1 MISFKRNRNSP
12 VPSLIIFF
20 AAYLCWSAW
29 QLFVAPKIAF
39 WDGFIWLNVVIQG
52 VVWICP
58 ALLVF
63 FAKRD
68 GWLEFPGRMF
78 CTSFPSIPFLGM
90 LCGTVCFLYTVR
102 IFSGLQNTYVLWDWN
117 FLLFA
122 LSAGVI
128 EELFFRGFLFNR
140 MGNALGVLPGAMIN
154 GLLFALY
161 HFPGVICSD
170 FSGFFSLRLLMLFA
184 VGVLF
189 CLAFA
194 RWKNLWLT
202 ILVHSIWNLIS
213 YLWALAG

>member
-1 MISFKRNRNSP
+1 MIGQKRKTLIAYFAIYL
-12 VPSLIIFF
+12 SLC
-20 AAYLCWSAW
+20 LCWSAW
-29 QLFVAPKIAF
+29 SLLVVPQIAS
-39 WDGFIWLNVVIQG
+39 WSGFLWLNTLIKCLLWVS
-52 VVWICP
+52 P
-58 ALLVF
+58 FLLALLS
-63 FAKRD
+63 KKD
-68 GWLEFPGRMF
+68 GWLEPPGRMF
-78 CTSFPSIPFLGM
+78 CTSFPFIPFLGM

-102 IFSGLQNTYVLWDWN
+102 VFHGLQNTYVLWDWN

-122 LSAGVI
+122 VSAGLI

-161 HFPGVICSD
+161 HFPGVICLD
-170 FSGFFSLRLLMLFA
+170 FSGFFSLRLLVLVA

-194 RWKNLWLT
+194 RCKNLWLT